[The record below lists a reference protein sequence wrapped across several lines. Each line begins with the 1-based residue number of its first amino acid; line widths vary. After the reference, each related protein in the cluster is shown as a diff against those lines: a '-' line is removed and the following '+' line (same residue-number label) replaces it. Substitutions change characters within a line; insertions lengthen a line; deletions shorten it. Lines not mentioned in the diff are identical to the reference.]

1 MGIIS
6 SQMIPRRFAHISTLH
21 RIMLLVER
29 HLRQMTLANDEGLP
43 HEVVH
48 RRQCINVV
56 GVLFLI
62 RRALTIK
69 GNYRL
74 WLRLC
79 ISATVN
85 SLADWVCRDKIKGTI
100 EEVISDPAKAYC
112 FSQQYIIAVS
122 GSNSWNSALL
132 CQRVMQEIVL

>member
-1 MGIIS
+1 
-6 SQMIPRRFAHISTLH
+6 
-21 RIMLLVER
+21 
-29 HLRQMTLANDEGLP
+29 MTLANDEGLL

-48 RRQCINVV
+48 RMQCINVV

-62 RRALTIK
+62 RRARTVE
-69 GNYRL
+69 GNYRV

-85 SLADWVCRDKIKGTI
+85 SVADWVCRDKIKGII
-100 EEVISDPAKAYC
+100 EEVISDTAKAYC
-112 FSQQYIIAVS
+112 FCQQYLIAVS

-132 CQRVMQEIVL
+132 CQRMMQAIVL